1 MTKHKLADK
10 PIGLFAQITRVDEE
24 QRLVYGIATDE
35 TPVREWDDVEVV
47 VAHDATKQAVARWL
61 EWGNIREMHQPSAVG
76 VATEVSFNDETRQ
89 TFLTARIVDD
99 PAWEKVRAG
108 VYKGFS
114 IQGPIHTWE
123 QPDAKVKRI
132 VVTNYDLNEISLCDR
147 PKNPMSKITLWQ
159 AEGTQQAEG
168 LQQAVEF
175 DEESE
180 VNDVKKSLQR
190 VEPLWLAG
198 GDPYLHVMPIETE
211 WDEASAIAEWL
222 TRSTENE
229 RVNWAEYGRMF
240 LLRDAANPGMA
251 ESYRLPFAE
260 LSEYQYYDDGS
271 KYEAL
276 AAIPSALFAA
286 VTALS
291 DMTDLSDTTK
301 RDVEGRIEMYYHS
314 MNRRAP
320 WELQQNAAAQTSTG
334 GDNVEKVLQEMWRNV
349 MGEEAV
355 PEEATKAI
363 ELIRAKLTPEP
374 IKIEGAPLE
383 PSPELKRAIDGIT
396 SLDAKLTAFEVRL
409 AKIEAMPV
417 MPLVQRTGDPEMSIE
432 EKIAKLERTIK
443 TQKLQP
449 DAPEV
454 IELQRLY
461 QQKRSAKKS

>member
-1 MTKHKLADK
+1 
-10 PIGLFAQITRVDEE
+10 
-24 QRLVYGIATDE
+24 
-35 TPVREWDDVEVV
+35 
-47 VAHDATKQAVARWL
+47 
-61 EWGNIREMHQPSAVG
+61 
-76 VATEVSFNDETRQ
+76 
-89 TFLTARIVDD
+89 
-99 PAWEKVRAG
+99 
-108 VYKGFS
+108 
-114 IQGPIHTWE
+114 
-123 QPDAKVKRI
+123 
-132 VVTNYDLNEISLCDR
+132 
-147 PKNPMSKITLWQ
+147 
-159 AEGTQQAEG
+159 
-168 LQQAVEF
+168 
-175 DEESE
+175 
-180 VNDVKKSLQR
+180 
-190 VEPLWLAG
+190 
-198 GDPYLHVMPIETE
+198 
-211 WDEASAIAEWL
+211 
-222 TRSTENE
+222 
-229 RVNWAEYGRMF
+229 
-240 LLRDAANPGMA
+240 
-251 ESYRLPFAE
+251 
-260 LSEYQYYDDGS
+260 
-271 KYEAL
+271 
-276 AAIPSALFAA
+276 
-286 VTALS
+286 
-291 DMTDLSDTTK
+291 LSDTTK

-417 MPLVQRTGDPEMSIE
+417 MPLVQRTGDPEMSVE